1 MRRHDHSQGKRT
13 YNNPENVRARP
24 PAGETYDAA
33 AANADMAEKLRRTGL
48 RRRARARG
56 LELRHSYYG
65 YSLVDSARTRV
76 GGRNDLTL
84 DEVAAHLDGHSV
96 S

>member
-1 MRRHDHSQGKRT
+1 MKRDDHRKDKRS
-13 YNNPENVRARP
+13 YEKLRERSSI
-24 PAGETYDAA
+24 GETYDAA
-33 AANADMAEKLRRTGL
+33 AANAEMTEKLRRTGL

-76 GGRNDLTL
+76 DDRNDLTL
-84 DEVAAHLDGHSV
+84 DEVAAHLDGKPGS
-96 S
+96 